1 MKANLLKNL
10 FTLIS
15 VVSLTSTVSA
25 QVVLLGGFAGTSPTA
40 IQSPS
45 ISNIN
50 VTLTSPTI
58 SGVPTDGFS
67 QINNTLWGSTA
78 LDVVAP
84 TIGNGDDSR
93 KAVIQEGTNTPWTL
107 ILQITNNGT
116 LDLSLNQIHFLT
128 KKDIN
133 NAGPNSGSLTYSAG
147 DLADSIGANTGF
159 SIPNGSNIA
168 FDISLSGFLTDTILS
183 AGETASFTWAH
194 GAPEDPLGNTG
205 FRLDNF
211 AISGTVIPEP
221 SSFAL
226 IVLGLGSLVAL
237 RRRK

>member
-133 NAGPNSGSLTYSAG
+133 NAGPRAVHSAFTFETIDGPRGSVFVQGLRRDKRDGCLPRQAR
-147 DLADSIGANTGF
+147 DLEPFGLELMAERLA
-159 SIPNGSNIA
+159 
-168 FDISLSGFLTDTILS
+168 
-183 AGETASFTWAH
+183 ETAQPSADAWACRAVASCV
-194 GAPEDPLGNTG
+194 GRDRRPCPCPNIG
-205 FRLDNF
+205 
-211 AISGTVIPEP
+211 
-221 SSFAL
+221 SSCETSS
-226 IVLGLGSLVAL
+226 IVGKTS
-237 RRRK
+237 KP